1 MTLNKFMQKRF
12 LEWKYDTEGWKKTV
26 EDEAKLNIDSL

>member
-12 LEWKYDTEGWKKTV
+12 LEWNYDTKNWKKTV
-26 EDEAKLNIDSL
+26 EDEAKLNINSL